1 MEQTTV
7 LDEVGNSHFQEG
19 LSVTPALWLD
29 KLIDLLALIWSPLFF
44 VGLGW
49 HLKDFMPPEHLAVML
64 VVLMIAFWLLPGM
77 RSFSGKVVLC
87 CSLVVGI
94 AASIYGLF
102 AFLEKSQAIA
112 LLLILAGFLPCYAVM
127 VSSDRGK

>member
-19 LSVTPALWLD
+19 LSATSALWLD

-49 HLKDFMPPEHLAVML
+49 HLKDFMPPKHLAVML
-64 VVLMIAFWLLPGM
+64 VVLMIAFWLMPGM
-77 RSFSGKVVLC
+77 RSFPGKVVLC

-102 AFLEKSQAIA
+102 AFLEKSQVIA